1 VRAPIAAGEQLG
13 ELVINLE
20 GMPEKRIPL
29 VADRDVAL
37 GGFMPRM
44 KTAANVLMGKIT
56 DAAANDTPAEADA
69 PADPA

>member
-1 VRAPIAAGEQLG
+1 
-13 ELVINLE
+13 
-20 GMPEKRIPL
+20 
-29 VADRDVAL
+29 
-37 GGFMPRM
+37 M